1 MNEPSKSFVALEAE
15 MLKRLVRGFFPEGED
30 ERNPSRFV
38 VLDGEI
44 DEFLAAKQQ
53 AVAKAK

>member
-53 AVAKAK
+53 AVAK